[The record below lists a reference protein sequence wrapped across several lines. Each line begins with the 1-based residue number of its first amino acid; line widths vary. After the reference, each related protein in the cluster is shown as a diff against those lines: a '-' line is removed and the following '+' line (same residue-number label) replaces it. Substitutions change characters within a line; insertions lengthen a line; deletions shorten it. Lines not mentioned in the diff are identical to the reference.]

1 MVGVNIKVGSSN
13 SSKPTVK
20 KRDGATE
27 SAFDLEQ
34 HFILRLP
41 PGPAQELRKD
51 VQFGA
56 VSLKD
61 KLSIEVQNDL
71 RHGTVR
77 YDNDVFSAKLMDFPC
92 MMETLKTVDQK
103 TFYKIADVMQLL
115 ICTYDDDTS
124 QDENESPRKKD
135 KDKKYHFPHGTCP
148 PLKNVRKRRFRKT
161 LKKKEYTEQPDIEK
175 EVKRL
180 FRMDAEAIDVKW
192 EVLTEEEKTLSESN
206 SQNQII
212 EASGTAAPSEGN
224 IFPSENSIGLD
235 IEQVFGEL
243 SSSDDEDKDVNI
255 MDSGEEEAAMMSRG
269 AEAAQQL
276 IDNLKVENDQDSLLL
291 TSQDQ
296 EASEDSFSISGL
308 YQSMES

>member
-1 MVGVNIKVGSSN
+1 MVGVNIKVGGSS
-13 SSKPTVK
+13 SAKPNLK
-20 KRDGATE
+20 KKENTTE

-41 PGPAQELRKD
+41 RGPAAALHQD
-51 VQFGA
+51 VQAGG

-61 KLSIEVQNDL
+61 KLSIEIQNDI
-71 RHGTVR
+71 RHGVVR
-77 YDNDVFSAKLMDFPC
+77 YGNDVFSAKMFDSPC
-92 MMETLKTVDQK
+92 IMETLKTVDRK

-115 ICTYDDDTS
+115 ICTYEDNTS
-124 QDENESPRKKD
+124 QDENESPRKKE
-135 KDKKYHFPHGTCP
+135 KDKKYQYPHGICP
-148 PLKNVRKRRFRKT
+148 SLKNVRKRRFRKT
-161 LKKKEYTEQPDIEK
+161 LKKKYTEQPDIEK

-206 SQNQII
+206 SQNQIV
-212 EASGTAAPSEGN
+212 EASGTAVQAEDNLFTADS
-224 IFPSENSIGLD
+224 SISLD

-255 MDSGEEEAAMMSRG
+255 MDSGEEEAMMSRG

-276 IDNLKVENDQDSLLL
+276 IDGLSQSVSNDQESVLLSTNDNEGGGEDDFSML
-291 TSQDQ
+291 DFSSQ
-296 EASEDSFSISGL
+296 
-308 YQSMES
+308 

>member
-1 MVGVNIKVGSSN
+1 MVGVNIKVGASN
-13 SSKPTVK
+13 SSKPNLK
-20 KRDGATE
+20 KRDGTAE

-41 PGPAQELRKD
+41 LSAAQELRKD
-51 VQFGA
+51 VQLGS

-77 YDNDVFSAKLMDFPC
+77 YGSEVFSSKIMDSPC

-135 KDKKYHFPHGTCP
+135 KDKKYHYPHGICP

-161 LKKKEYTEQPDIEK
+161 LKKKYTEQPDIEK

-206 SQNQII
+206 SQNQIV
-212 EASGTAAPSEGN
+212 EACGTAAPAEGN
-224 IFPSENSIGLD
+224 IYPSENSIGLD

-255 MDSGEEEAAMMSRG
+255 MDSGEEEAAIMSRG

-276 IDNLKVENDQDSLLL
+276 IDGLSQAVANDQDSVLL
-291 TSQDQ
+291 TSN
-296 EASEDSFSISGL
+296 EDSFSISGL
-308 YQSMES
+308 YQSME

>member
-1 MVGVNIKVGSSN
+1 
-13 SSKPTVK
+13 
-20 KRDGATE
+20 
-27 SAFDLEQ
+27 
-34 HFILRLP
+34 
-41 PGPAQELRKD
+41 
-51 VQFGA
+51 
-56 VSLKD
+56 
-61 KLSIEVQNDL
+61 
-71 RHGTVR
+71 
-77 YDNDVFSAKLMDFPC
+77 MDSPC

-135 KDKKYHFPHGTCP
+135 KDKKYHYPHGICP

-161 LKKKEYTEQPDIEK
+161 LKKKYTEQPDIEK

-206 SQNQII
+206 SQNQIV
-212 EASGTAAPSEGN
+212 EACGTAAPAEGN
-224 IFPSENSIGLD
+224 IYPSENSIGLD

-255 MDSGEEEAAMMSRG
+255 MDSGEEEAAIMSRG

-276 IDNLKVENDQDSLLL
+276 IDGLSQAVANDQDSVLL
-291 TSQDQ
+291 TSN
-296 EASEDSFSISGL
+296 EDSFSISGL
-308 YQSMES
+308 YQSME

>member
-1 MVGVNIKVGSSN
+1 MVGVNIKVGGSTSA
-13 SSKPTVK
+13 KPSLK
-20 KRDGATE
+20 KKENATE

-41 PGPAQELRKD
+41 PGPAAALRQD
-51 VQFGA
+51 VQTGA

-71 RHGTVR
+71 RHGIVR
-77 YDNDVFSAKLMDFPC
+77 YGSEVFSAKLMDSPC
-92 MMETLKTVDQK
+92 MMETLKTVDRK

-115 ICTYDDDTS
+115 ICSYEDDTS

-135 KDKKYHFPHGTCP
+135 KDKKYHYPHGICP
-148 PLKNVRKRRFRKT
+148 SLKNVRKRRFRKT
-161 LKKKEYTEQPDIEK
+161 LKKKYTEQPDIEK

-206 SQNQII
+206 SQNQIV
-212 EASGTAAPSEGN
+212 EASGTAVQAEDN
-224 IFPSENSIGLD
+224 IYTADSSISLD

-255 MDSGEEEAAMMSRG
+255 MDSGEDEAAIMSRG

-276 IDNLKVENDQDSLLL
+276 IDGLSQSVGNEQDSVLLS
-291 TSQDQ
+291 TNDT
-296 EASEDSFSISGL
+296 EGGCDDFSL
-308 YQSMES
+308 LDFAN